1 MLLAETKEDVA
12 MRCRNRYLGTA
23 FGALLAG
30 AVCLPTI
37 DAIAVENERI
47 NPPGIFKHPNFTR
60 VVTVKGGGKMIFIA
74 GQVGATAEGK
84 VAGAG
89 MKEQTEQVLKNLQT
103 VLKSQGLDFSHVAK
117 INIFTTSIP
126 EFRAQD
132 VAEIR
137 ARYFGQNRPASTLV
151 QISALASPEYKI
163 EIEAIAVAP

>member
-1 MLLAETKEDVA
+1 MRRLVIALAIVGA
-12 MRCRNRYLGTA
+12 GTI
-23 FGALLAG
+23 GLLAG
-30 AVCLPTI
+30 QRL
-37 DAIAVENERI
+37 ERI
-47 NPPGIFKHPNFTR
+47 NPQGVSTPQTYSHI
-60 VVTVKGGGKMIFIA
+60 VKAGKMLFIA
-74 GQVGATAEGK
+74 GQVGAMPDGK

-117 INIFTTSIP
+117 INIFTTSIA

-137 ARYFGQNRPASTLV
+137 ARYFGQHRPASTLV
-151 QISALASPEYKI
+151 QISALASPDYKI

>member
-1 MLLAETKEDVA
+1 MRRLVVA
-12 MRCRNRYLGTA
+12 IGVVAAGTI
-23 FGALLAG
+23 GLVAG
-30 AVCLPTI
+30 QRL
-37 DAIAVENERI
+37 ERI
-47 NPPGIFKHPNFTR
+47 NPQGVSTPQTYSHI
-60 VVTVKGGGKMIFIA
+60 VKAGKMVFIA
-74 GQVGATAEGK
+74 GQVGATADGK
-84 VAGAG
+84 LAGAG

-126 EFRAQD
+126 EFRATD